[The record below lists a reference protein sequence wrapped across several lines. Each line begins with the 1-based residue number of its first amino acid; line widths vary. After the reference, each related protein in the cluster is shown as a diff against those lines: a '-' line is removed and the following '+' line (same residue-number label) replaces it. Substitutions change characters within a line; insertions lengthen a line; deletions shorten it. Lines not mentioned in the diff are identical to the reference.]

1 MKGKIMTTPASTGR
15 DRARREDCRPALPA
29 GRYPAT
35 GQPATTTAAMRA
47 AADLIDRSGIA
58 GLSVTCSGEHILI
71 QVPRSSGNAQ
81 SRAATVARLAG
92 YLGSIA
98 LQGDNPAEDYSCIK
112 AHGTAAGLPVDVFTV
127 LTAQQARTDPDD
139 QRVPLAAH
147 PDGRLAQVVP
157 PARLPDG
164 WRWLTDL
171 DCPQPVTG
179 AALKSAASTTPA
191 VQPRA
196 STARTPLESAH
207 PQAETNGAQT

>member
-1 MKGKIMTTPASTGR
+1 MTTPVRPDQDPAS
-15 DRARREDCRPALPA
+15 RREDGRPAAAA

-35 GQPATTTAAMRA
+35 GQSATTTAAMRA

-58 GLSVTCSGEHILI
+58 GLSVTCSGGYISI

-92 YLGSIA
+92 YLGSTA
-98 LQGDNPAEDYSCIK
+98 VQDDNPAEDYSCIK
-112 AHGTAAGLPVDVFTV
+112 AHGTAGGLPVDVFTRLAV
-127 LTAQQARTDPDD
+127 QDAGTDPGG
-139 QRVPLAAH
+139 QRLLLAAD

-171 DCPQPVTG
+171 DCPHPMAG
-179 AALKSAASTTPA
+179 AALRSAASAPPA

-196 STARTPLESAH
+196 PAARKPLESAH
-207 PQAETNGAQT
+207 PQAETNGART

>member
-1 MKGKIMTTPASTGR
+1 MTTPVRPDEDPAS
-15 DRARREDCRPALPA
+15 RREDGRPAAAA

-35 GQPATTTAAMRA
+35 GQSATTTAAMRA

-58 GLSVTCSGEHILI
+58 GLSVTCSGGHISI

-92 YLGSIA
+92 YLGSTA
-98 LQGDNPAEDYSCIK
+98 VQDDNPAEDYSCIK
-112 AHGTAAGLPVDVFTV
+112 AHGTVGGLPVDVFTG
-127 LTAQQARTDPDD
+127 LTVQDAGTDPGG
-139 QRVPLAAH
+139 QRLLLAAD

-171 DCPQPVTG
+171 DCPHPVTG
-179 AALKSAASTTPA
+179 AAVNSAARTPHA
-191 VQPRA
+191 IQPGAPTVRK
-196 STARTPLESAH
+196 PLESAH
-207 PQAETNGAQT
+207 PQAETNGART

>member
-1 MKGKIMTTPASTGR
+1 MKGQIMTGPASPGQ
-15 DRARREDCRPALPA
+15 DPVGRREDCRPAAPA

-35 GQPATTTAAMRA
+35 GQSATTTAAMRA

-58 GLSVTCSGEHILI
+58 GLSVTCSGGRISV
-71 QVPRSSGNAQ
+71 QVPRSSGNAH

-92 YLGSIA
+92 YLGGTA
-98 LQGDNPAEDYSCIK
+98 VQDDNAAEDYSCIR
-112 AHGTAAGLPVDVFTV
+112 AHGTAGGLPVDVFTG
-127 LTAQQARTDPDD
+127 LTVQEAGTD
-139 QRVPLAAH
+139 

-171 DCPQPVTG
+171 DCPHPVAG
-179 AALKSAASTTPA
+179 AALKSAASAPCA

-196 STARTPLESAH
+196 PAVRKPLERAH
-207 PQAETNGAQT
+207 PQAETNGART